1 MFEEFEVPLRDLIRR
16 AESPVLG
23 LLGGLMSTE
32 ARLAIRADLEVTP
45 SPRAFAQRLDK
56 YPALFGVWLAEHV
69 MNGLGQDGHFSL
81 YPHVQAALGVRG
93 ELTLS
98 ERELLWRSFRRAM
111 FRLGIQPL
119 ARSSG
124 THYMVDEYI
133 RQAGVPIAFADD
145 LAAKMLQLARRIGLP
160 DEDDQ
165 EGLVAWQSTLLS
177 KLGVPFSVTARKAV
191 ERDIQAYYTRA
202 FLRVYANG
210 GNATTVDALEQA
222 LGKAFLKEGGT
233 SFIKRAAIPQLLYR
247 DGALGILFPSS
258 SRPSAYSLTYGAT
271 KTVRVDEVGG
281 FFPLDRALHPEVALH
296 REDGERILSA
306 KLWPDHASNRL
317 LVLNADGRLRASAQL
332 CQEGELELAPGQY
345 VALCR
350 FEPTN
355 IETWEEVNEAPRL
368 IEVRFDV
375 HAGAE
380 TLLEN
385 GPASLRI
392 MGHNLPTISLRGP
405 IKASLERIEFRYASL
420 TARVEVPPEWRQGA
434 HQSFEVRL
442 TSGQYKADV
451 PVRLTEGGTAEI
463 ELIEAISQLSVPD
476 GLRRLVVELARE
488 GDARTLQR
496 QSILFWKGLKSIT
509 YGLKF
514 LFDRKPLNLMASAC
528 VGLKIGEL
536 QAEPAQEQGR
546 QVRMAFD
553 FGSGRSVHLSWNRPG
568 IFVEVEVPAADGSRS
583 VVSRPLGSTEAV
595 STTSAK
601 RIIVGASEPGFV
613 TLAGMR
619 TYVDFAERPTKA
631 FPASLLASRIE
642 PGARTLSYETASG
655 GASVPLLVLS
665 QPHVATKVVA
675 SRVLNL
681 LELKLS
687 VVGAPT
693 DLVITARELSGGR
706 ELTSELELSAGIWR
720 VNDVGRMQAYSVGG
734 QADHVIH
741 LHLDLGSLKPGV
753 WVFTFGARTGGV
765 WGRLE
770 DASEGRV
777 ALALALDSSCKELTP
792 SEVVGET
799 DSLDDKDA
807 VERLR
812 RLNEHFQQLWSPACW
827 ELQGWLV
834 PYQNALLDKVR
845 DKEAEHLTALADMAM
860 ARPSDDV
867 RQGFFPHLSVPAS
880 LNRIF
885 SQSRLAYKQVNIKP
899 HPLSVSLQAMSALR
913 GNLVDAFGSVIHPT
927 VAFSFKNVAEMSKGL
942 RPSGFQLERYR
953 GVLLQTQLEGAFQLD
968 DESFLPDRGELL
980 GPIHLAHA
988 WRDLERG
995 YAKSLMMPSNR
1006 KSAAVAVARLLHQK
1020 CSTFDQTAP
1029 PGLRGAK
1036 PVLLV
1041 RRPNLELA
1049 DDADAQTHENLERIA
1064 NACAW
1069 LAWFCRL
1076 ESRQEK
1082 ALSGFHSTLG
1092 SLRKQVAIQGPSV
1105 VDCSAFFLHVAP
1117 AMFAYYLL
1125 LWELVQAVEL
1135 DEGIQRV

>member
-1 MFEEFEVPLRDLIRR
+1 MFEEYEVPLRDLIRR
-16 AESPVLG
+16 SESPVLG

-32 ARLAIRADLEVTP
+32 ARVAIKTDLRITA
-45 SPRAFAQRLDK
+45 SARAFAQRLDK
-56 YPALFGVWLAEHV
+56 YPALFGIWLAEHV

-81 YPHVQAALGVRG
+81 YPHVQTALGVHG
-93 ELTLS
+93 ELTMS

-111 FRLGIQPL
+111 FRLGIEPL

-145 LAAKMLQLARRIGLP
+145 LAAKMLQLGRRIGLP

-191 ERDIQAYYTRA
+191 ERDAQAYYTRA

-210 GNATTVDALEQA
+210 GNATTVDALEVA
-222 LGKAFLKEGGT
+222 LAKAFLKEGGT

-258 SRPSAYSLTYGAT
+258 SRPSAYSLKYGVT
-271 KTVRVDEVGG
+271 KTIRVDEVGG

-296 REDGERILSA
+296 REDGERVLSA
-306 KLWPDHASNRL
+306 KLWPDSASNRL
-317 LVLNADGRLRASAQL
+317 LILNADGRPRASAQL
-332 CQEGELELAPGQY
+332 SQEGELELPPGQY

-355 IETWEEVNEAPRL
+355 TEIWEEVNEAPRL
-368 IEVRFDV
+368 IEVPFVVR
-375 HAGAE
+375 AGAE
-380 TLLEN
+380 TLVEN

-392 MGHNLPTISLRGP
+392 VGHNLPTISLHGP
-405 IKASLERIEFRYASL
+405 LKASLERIEFRYASL
-420 TARVEVPPEWRQGA
+420 KARVEVPPEWRQGA
-434 HQSFEVRL
+434 HQVFEVRV
-442 TSGQYKADV
+442 TCGQYKAIVSIQLSDS
-451 PVRLTEGGTAEI
+451 GTAEL
-463 ELIEAISQLSVPD
+463 ELFDAVAQIPVPD
-476 GLRRLVVELARE
+476 GLRRMVVELARE
-488 GDARTLQR
+488 GDARALQR
-496 QSILFWKGLKSIT
+496 QSVLFWKGLRSIT

-514 LFDRKPLNLMASAC
+514 LFDRKPLNLIASAC
-528 VGLKIGEL
+528 AGLKIGEL

-546 QVRMAFD
+546 QLRMAFD
-553 FGSGRSVHLSWNRPG
+553 LGSGRSVHLSWNRPG
-568 IFVEVEVPAADGSRS
+568 IFVEIEIPAADGSRS

-601 RIIVGASEPGFV
+601 RIIVSASEPGFV
-613 TLAGMR
+613 TLGEMR

-642 PGARTLSYETASG
+642 PGARILSYETASG
-655 GASVPLLVLS
+655 GASVPLLVLT

-681 LELKLS
+681 LEVKLS
-687 VVGAPT
+687 VVAAPT
-693 DLVITARELSGGR
+693 DFVITARELSGRR
-706 ELTSELELSAGIWR
+706 EVTSELELSAGTWR
-720 VNDVGRMQAYSVGG
+720 VNDVGRMQAYAVGG
-734 QADHVIH
+734 QTDHVIH
-741 LHLDLGSLKPGV
+741 LHLDLESLQPGV
-753 WVFTFGARTGGV
+753 WVFTFGARTAGV

-770 DASEGRV
+770 DASEGRIAV
-777 ALALALDSSCKELTP
+777 ALALDSTCKELTH
-792 SEVVGET
+792 SEVVGSTE
-799 DSLDDKDA
+799 SLDANEA
-807 VERLR
+807 VELLR
-812 RLNEHFQQLWSPACW
+812 RLNEHFQQFWSPACW

-834 PYQNALLDKVR
+834 QYQNALLNRVR
-845 DKEAEHLTALADMAM
+845 DQEAEHLTALADMAM
-860 ARPSDDV
+860 TRPTEEV
-867 RQGFFPHLSVPAS
+867 RQGFFPHWSVAAY

-885 SQSRLAYKQVNIKP
+885 SQPRSAYKQVNIKP
-899 HPLSVSLQAMSALR
+899 HPLSASLQAMAGLKGS
-913 GNLVDAFGSVIHPT
+913 LVDAFGTILHPT

-942 RPSGFQLERYR
+942 RPLGFQFERYR
-953 GVLLQTQLEGAFQLD
+953 GVLSQTQLEGAYQLD
-968 DESFLPDRGELL
+968 DESFLPERGTLL

-995 YAKSLMMPSNR
+995 YTKSLMMPSNR
-1006 KSAAVAVARLLHQK
+1006 KLAAAALARLLHQK
-1020 CSTFDQTAP
+1020 FSTFDHSAP
-1029 PGLRGAK
+1029 LGLRGAK

-1041 RRPNLELA
+1041 RRPNLDQA
-1049 DDADAQTHENLERIA
+1049 DDADALMQENLERIG

-1082 ALSGFHSTLG
+1082 ALIGFHSTLG

-1105 VDCSAFFLHVAP
+1105 VDCIAFYLHVAP

-1125 LWELVQAVEL
+1125 LWELVQAVEI
-1135 DEGIQRV
+1135 DVGIKHV